1 MWVTLRFFW
10 SRLGMVCDYPTPC
23 HTVDPQTRFTGFHG
37 FSYRSYPSTRNHS
50 SRVFQ
55 KAGPAFF
62 AQPNQHSKVIFMA
75 VFILVLYH
83 IVNAINTPFNSQRSV
98 SSCSAPLSSW
108 SHLGLLSVVTYMH
121 VSLVVDRSG
130 AHTCRMCE
138 TIAQFQ

>member
-1 MWVTLRFFW
+1 
-10 SRLGMVCDYPTPC
+10 
-23 HTVDPQTRFTGFHG
+23 
-37 FSYRSYPSTRNHS
+37 
-50 SRVFQ
+50 
-55 KAGPAFF
+55 
-62 AQPNQHSKVIFMA
+62 MA

-108 SHLGLLSVVTYMH
+108 SHLGLLSVVTYMR

-138 TIAQFQ
+138 TICSVSVKQRMEYRDCSSGICALLKGGRENLFGSPRNPM